1 MRARLGERIDACL
14 HQASCARILAVAAP
28 PELRQEY
35 YALEQV
41 WLDVVSELEFAQ
53 TVSGYLQW
61 AAQRLEPP
69 PP

>member
-1 MRARLGERIDACL
+1 
-14 HQASCARILAVAAP
+14 LAVAAP